1 MIQVFTR
8 KGMLASVLMCLLA
21 TGLWQTGEGLW
32 IHAKAQL
39 AQFLLERAW
48 DRAVAGEPA
57 PKPWPWADT
66 QPIARLRV
74 IRPGIDLIVLANASG
89 RTLAF
94 GPAYLS
100 SSTPPGGRG
109 TTILTGHR
117 DTHFAF
123 LRRLQPTD
131 EILMET
137 PDRRQHRYI
146 VRDTSIVDGR
156 TAIIRL
162 DGMPRLALVTC
173 YPFDAIMGGGP
184 LRFVVIADLKA

>member
-1 MIQVFTR
+1 
-8 KGMLASVLMCLLA
+8 MLASLLVCLLG
-21 TGLWQTGEGLW
+21 TGLWQTSEGLW
-32 IHAKAQL
+32 IHAKARL

-48 DRAVAGEPA
+48 TRAVADDQA

-66 QPIARLRV
+66 RPVARLRV
-74 IRPGIDLIVLANASG
+74 SRYGIDLIVLANASG

-123 LRRLQPTD
+123 LRRVQPTD

-146 VRDTSIVDGR
+146 VRDTSIVDGT
-156 TAIIRL
+156 TAVIGS

-173 YPFDAIMGGGP
+173 YPFDAIVPGGP
-184 LRFVVIADLKA
+184 LRFVVIADLAGC

>member
-1 MIQVFTR
+1 MRRPSSHSFYWNGPGI
-8 KGMLASVLMCLLA
+8 ALLQA
-21 TGLWQTGEGLW
+21 NRRQNHGPG
-32 IHAKAQL
+32 
-39 AQFLLERAW
+39 
-48 DRAVAGEPA
+48 
-57 PKPWPWADT
+57 
-66 QPIARLRV
+66 PIPRPVARLRV
-74 IRPGIDLIVLANASG
+74 IRSGIDLIVLANASG

-146 VRDTSIVDGR
+146 VRDMSIVDGR
-156 TAIIRL
+156 TAIIRS

-173 YPFDAIMGGGP
+173 YPFDAIMPGGP